1 MTHHEEN
8 QDYFDKHDWKYW
20 DSVLP
25 IDKKSHGKYAH
36 LIVSRN
42 GDVIGVKP
50 GYNEDGS
57 KISKV
62 GKRDNNITKEDA
74 VSNAIDGSDSKTEIV
89 V

>member
-62 GKRDNNITKEDA
+62 GKRDNNITKEAA